1 MLTFTGS
8 GRRVYT
14 NQASGAAFRAAPSVD
29 GGGLCPAFLNT
40 NGINQDFC
48 VIAWVKPGWSGSSQ
62 YSIFA
67 LTKGLVLKTG
77 ANNVVEGRL
86 AARDGTLST
95 GSADQNTGALVV
107 ATTGQLILNGW
118 NLVAMSFNSS
128 TKVMRVSVFNANNPA
143 GSFANSAVYSV
154 VPPTAVE
161 DCPTNMAVGGGAG
174 FADYI
179 GSMNVVMFGRQA
191 SDADLLAIYN
201 SKNYLATL
209 SYIRDTYSE
218 TNYVAFGFSI
228 PGSMVNEA
236 NIAVGSTWPVAGVTT
251 TGTSGALPNVWPYLD
266 SGRTRGTD
274 LTTHRGITGWLNNVG
289 VNTCRFDSHD
299 GESFFTRQVPATA
312 RAPGAIPGPSTA
324 LFVMYAGIAASPG
337 RHWTIIASNSRGVRR
352 PSAGGQTLPERHS
365 EAYMAE
371 SRSLVS
377 GVLNGRCWESS
388 TEATN
393 AFGLR
398 ISQGGAVQGSGTKVV
413 LQTTTGWQDF
423 TRAWTGGDNNGA
435 GVSQGMGV
443 VLTTTNAV
451 WGLKFSPEYGSRFDD
466 SHPIRVRYHLLAYPG
481 HCGSVLYRRTKSPDQ
496 AAGVDIDASDTT
508 VTGFDTTVATRTY
521 NTGTDSYNSGTKT
534 VVINANLVAQGVRVG
549 HLLVNVSLVSASEI
563 VSISWDGSNTTIV
576 LSTTLGQ
583 SPANG
588 HVFKFGPW
596 ETRTIVADFPAIDFD
611 GGDLNSYRGL
621 LIKAPAVFPSNTL
634 GVVLLAMDAWSTDVD
649 GLIIGHAG
657 YSGNGYQ
664 NQLTDCWQYHAGT
677 NDSAITNFYK
687 KMFDQTMSPDEAMS
701 FNVMLHHA
709 DQQVANP
716 GLINYTNV
724 VKAAVT
730 DASVA
735 YMGDQVHAVD
745 ADVVNWDTFK
755 FQQGGTLGVSVAG
768 DPLLGTLA
776 EQWAAGHR
784 TDSAHPSARGHL
796 MCARANIAR
805 GGPAATVQNRLRR
818 APGVRRGSA
827 PASAAGQ
834 AVVAATGR
842 YVEGLTFRRGSG
854 RRGAPPA

>member
-1 MLTFTGS
+1 MLTFTGT

-29 GGGLCPAFLNT
+29 GGGLCPAFMNT
-40 NGINQDFC
+40 NGINQDFS
-48 VIAWVKPGWSGSSQ
+48 VVAWVKPGWAGSSQ
-62 YSIFA
+62 YSVFSM
-67 LTKGLVLKTG
+67 TKGLVLKTG
-77 ANNVVEGRL
+77 SSNVVEGRL
-86 AARDGTLST
+86 AARDGTLTS
-95 GSADQNTGALVV
+95 GSADQNTGALIV
-107 ATTGQLILNGW
+107 TTSGQLVLNEW
-118 NLVAMSFNSS
+118 NLVAMSFNSTS
-128 TKVMRVSVFNANNPA
+128 KVLRVSVFNSANPA
-143 GSFANSAVYSV
+143 GSFTNSAAYSV

-161 DCPTNMAVGGGAG
+161 DCPTNMAVGGGGG
-174 FADYI
+174 FLDFV
-179 GSMNVVMFGRQA
+179 GSMNVAMFGRQA
-191 SDADLLAIYN
+191 SDADLLAIYS

-218 TNYVAFGFSI
+218 PDYVAFGYSI

-236 NIAVGSTWPVAGVTT
+236 NAAVASTWPVAGVTT
-251 TGTSGALPNVWPYLD
+251 TGTSGSAPNVWPYLD

-289 VNTCRFDSHD
+289 GNICRFDSHD
-299 GESFFTRQVPATA
+299 AETFFTRQVPATA

-324 LFVMYAGIAASPG
+324 LLVMYAGIAASPG
-337 RHWTIIASNSRGVRR
+337 RHWTIVASNSRGVRR

-371 SRSLVS
+371 KRSLIS
-377 GVLNGRCWESS
+377 GVLNGRPWESS

-393 AFGLR
+393 AFGVR
-398 ISQGGAVQGSGTKVV
+398 IAQGETVQGSGTKVV
-413 LQTTTGWQDF
+413 LQTTTGWTDF

-435 GVSQGMGV
+435 GISQGMGV

-481 HCGSVLYRRTKSPDQ
+481 HCGSVLYRRTKSQNQ
-496 AAGVDIDASDTT
+496 AAGVDIDAADTT

-521 NTGTDSYNSGTKT
+521 NTGTDSYTSGTKT

-549 HLLVNVSLVSASEI
+549 HLLVNVSLVSAAEI
-563 VSISWDGSNTTIV
+563 ASISWDGSNTTIV
-576 LSTTLGQ
+576 LTTTLGQ

-596 ETRTIVADFPAIDFD
+596 ETRAIVADFPAINFD
-611 GGDLNSYRGL
+611 GGDLNAYRGL
-621 LIKAPAVFPSNTL
+621 LIKAPASFPSNTL

-664 NQLTDCWQYHAGT
+664 NQLTDCWQNHAGT
-677 NDSAITNFYK
+677 SDSAITNFYK
-687 KMFDQTMSPDEAMS
+687 KMFDQTWTPEQAMS
-701 FNVMLHHA
+701 FNVFLHHA

-724 VKAAVT
+724 VKAAVQ
-730 DASVA
+730 DVSVA

-745 ADVVNWDTFK
+745 ADVVNWDTFV
-755 FQQGGTLGVSVAG
+755 FQQGGTLAVSVTA
-768 DPLLGTLA
+768 DTRLGTLA
-776 EQWAAGHR
+776 EQWALGHR
-784 TDSAHPSARGHL
+784 TDSAHPSALGLLRN
-796 MCARANIAR
+796 AQANIAR
-805 GGPAATVQNRLRR
+805 GGPLASPQNRLRR
-818 APGVRRGSA
+818 APGMRRASA

-834 AVVAATGR
+834 AAAAATGR
-842 YVEGLTFRRGSG
+842 YAGGLTFRRSAG
-854 RRGAPPA
+854 RRGQQQN